1 MSDLREV
8 TRRSKLLQKHSSE
21 VGAYQA
27 ASIAQIHLELTH
39 SRRQLEEYMQQ
50 AVQRDVQLRRVR
62 VEFEGQQQELRLS
75 MKRQREPSEPWL
87 QDSQEIQRYAASSED
102 RQYSTILRPDC
113 AELSSKVVQEQ
124 RSSAGEFFDALAYFD
139 S

>member
-62 VEFEGQQQELRLS
+62 VEFEGQQQELRLN
-75 MKRQREPSEPWL
+75 MKTQKEPSESCL
-87 QDSQEIQRYAASSED
+87 QHNQEIQSYAARSEG
-102 RQYSTILRPDC
+102 RQYSSILRPDC
-113 AELSSKVVQEQ
+113 AELKSKVVQEQ
-124 RSSAGEFFDALAYFD
+124 RSTAGAFFDALPYFD
-139 S
+139 C